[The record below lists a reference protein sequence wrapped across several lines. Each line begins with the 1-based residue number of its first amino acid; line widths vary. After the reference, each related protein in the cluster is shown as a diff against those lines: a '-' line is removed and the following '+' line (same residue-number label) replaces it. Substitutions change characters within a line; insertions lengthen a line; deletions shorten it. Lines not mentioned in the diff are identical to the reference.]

1 MTKNSFRTG
10 KPEYNMTKSLW
21 NCEFE
26 YKVLFS
32 NSNQRKAKTL
42 NNMKNRRK
50 IADKYEL
57 LSYDEKS
64 LFVLQYCYKFAT
76 FKPSAFYAVN
86 PILDIFSDYKNSDSE
101 EEVVENDP
109 VDQALNNFENE
120 LENFQ
125 YEFELTIL

>member
-1 MTKNSFRTG
+1 MN
-10 KPEYNMTKSLW
+10 KSLW

>member
-1 MTKNSFRTG
+1 MN
-10 KPEYNMTKSLW
+10 YYLM
-21 NCEFE
+21 
-26 YKVLFS
+26 
-32 NSNQRKAKTL
+32 
-42 NNMKNRRK
+42 MKN
-50 IADKYEL
+50 
-57 LSYDEKS
+57 
-64 LFVLQYCYKFAT
+64 FVLQYCYKFAT

-86 PILDIFSDYKNSDSE
+86 PILDIFSDSENSDSE